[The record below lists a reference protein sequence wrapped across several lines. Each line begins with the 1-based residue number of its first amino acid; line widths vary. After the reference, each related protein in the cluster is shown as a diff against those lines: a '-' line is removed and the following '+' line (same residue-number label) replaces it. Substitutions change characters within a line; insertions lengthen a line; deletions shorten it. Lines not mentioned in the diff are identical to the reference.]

1 MYEKPYVYN
10 NVKME
15 LIERF
20 KNATVTEQNNF
31 LKFIRENKE
40 INISD
45 YDIFPK
51 VVTFRANSQS
61 R

>member
-1 MYEKPYVYN
+1 
-10 NVKME
+10 ME

-51 VVTFRANSQS
+51 VVTFRVNSQS

>member
-1 MYEKPYVYN
+1 
-10 NVKME
+10 ME

-20 KNATVTEQNNF
+20 KNATATEQNAF